1 MARIIDVDSTGR
13 VEAVRS
19 EGAEQA
25 RKGLQQ
31 LAWLLDSSIPV
42 PGTRLT
48 IGVEALIGLF
58 PVIGDLI
65 GVALSSY
72 IVSQASRLG
81 APRSVLLRMSFNVV
95 LEGLVGMI
103 PVAGDLFDAG
113 FKANQRN
120 VRLLGEWLDQPGRTV
135 RSTRAFGVVLV
146 SALVAL
152 LVLLGAGSYF
162 LIRAILDL

>member
-1 MARIIDVDSTGR
+1 MARIIDIDSTGR
-13 VEAVRS
+13 VESVRT

-25 RKGLQQ
+25 RKHLQQ

-81 APRSVLLRMSFNVV
+81 APRSVLLRMSFNVLV
-95 LEGLVGMI
+95 EGLVGI
-103 PVAGDLFDAG
+103 VPIAGDLFDAG

-120 VRLLGEWLDQPGRTV
+120 VRLLGAWMDQPGRTV

-146 SALVAL
+146 FALVAL
-152 LVLLGAGSYF
+152 LVALGAGSYF
-162 LIRAILDL
+162 LIRAIFDL